1 MENKNH
7 NRGQKAVVLSTMSKK
22 EDPEYVTLKDCM
34 SRHVGLEN
42 RITALEK
49 TQIVEIV
56 IMIAGFALTL
66 LAIFGIK
73 T

>member
-1 MENKNH
+1 
-7 NRGQKAVVLSTMSKK
+7 MSEKK
-22 EDPEYVTLKDCM
+22 DPEYVMLKDCM
-34 SRHVGLEN
+34 ARHVSLEN

-73 T
+73 G